1 MKMGLVQQLRSVLFN
16 IVFFVGTA
24 IGLLVMFPFI
34 VLPRAVTMWTARAL
48 TATMVWLLKIIV
60 GLRYEVRGDVAKL
73 QGPALIA
80 CKHQSAWDTF
90 IFYLIASDPA
100 YVMKK
105 ELMAIPV
112 YGWLAAK
119 QKMIAVDRKGGAK
132 ALRRMMQAAR
142 DAIAAGRQIVIFPQG
157 TRVAPGAA
165 LAYQPGVAAIYA
177 QLGQPV
183 VPVALNSG
191 LYWGRRS
198 FTKRPGTILVEVLP
212 EIPAGLK
219 RAEFMRELESRIET
233 ASAKLEAEGRA
244 AIESGS

>member
-1 MKMGLVQQLRSVLFN
+1 MQTLRSILYN
-16 IVFFVGTA
+16 IVFFIGTA
-24 IGLLVMFPFI
+24 IGLLVMFPTI
-34 VLPRAVTMWTARAL
+34 MLPRQATMWAARAL
-48 TATMVWLLKIIV
+48 AAIMVWFLKVIV

-73 QGPALIA
+73 HAPALIA

-90 IFYLIASDPA
+90 VFYLIATDPA

-119 QKMIAVDRKGGAK
+119 QKMIAVDRKAGAK

-142 DAIAAGRQIVIFPQG
+142 DAIASGRQIVIFPQG
-157 TRVAPGAA
+157 TRVAPGAQRD
-165 LAYQPGVAAIYA
+165 YQPGVAAIYT

-198 FTKRPGTILVEVLP
+198 FVKKPGTIIVEVLP

-219 RAEFMRELESRIET
+219 RAAFMQELESRIES
-233 ASAKLEAEGRA
+233 ASARLEAEGRA
-244 AIESGS
+244 TLERA

>member
-1 MKMGLVQQLRSVLFN
+1 VQTLRSILYN
-16 IVFFVGTA
+16 IVFFIGTA
-24 IGLLVMFPFI
+24 IGLLLMFPGI
-34 VLPRAVTMWTARAL
+34 VLPRRVTMWSARML
-48 TATMVWLLKIIV
+48 SGTMIWFLKVIV

-73 QGPALIA
+73 HAPALIA

-90 IFYLIASDPA
+90 IFYLIAADPA

-119 QKMIAVDRKGGAK
+119 QKMIPVDRKAGAK

-142 DAIAAGRQIVIFPQG
+142 AALAGGRQIVIFPQG
-157 TRVAPGAA
+157 TRVAPGAQRD
-165 LAYQPGVAAIYA
+165 YQPGVAAIYT
-177 QLGQPV
+177 QLNQPV

-198 FTKRPGTILVEVLP
+198 FVKMPGTIIVEVLP

-219 RAEFMRELESRIET
+219 RAAFMQELESRIES
-233 ASAKLEAEGRA
+233 ASARLEAEGRA
-244 AIESGS
+244 ALARG